1 MKKLIA
7 TSVAASALLLAAQ
20 TNAADL
26 QLQEYKPSN
35 KDAIFPVTSVLASGE
50 KDAILFDAQFS
61 LSDGKALVDMIKK
74 SNKDLKMI
82 YITAGDPDYYFGLQ
96 PLLKAFPNAKVVASP
111 SIVKHIEA
119 TKEAKLAHW
128 GPILGKNAPT
138 KITVP
143 QALDQ
148 STLMLE
154 GHKIEVKEMGT
165 YQAYMWVPESKTV
178 FGGVSLTSGMHVWTA
193 DTQTVEA
200 RSAWM
205 QSLERMKQL
214 EPNVVIPGHY
224 LGTPLQKDY
233 AIDFTHSYLT
243 TFEQALDEAKK
254 QESKQSEKVIAIMKA
269 AYPALPGDSDLE
281 LGSQVNTGEMEW

>member
-7 TSVAASALLLAAQ
+7 ISVAVSALLLAAQ

-26 QLQEYKPSN
+26 QLQEYKPN

-61 LSDGKALVDMIKK
+61 VSDGKALVDMIKK

-96 PLLKAFPNAKVVASP
+96 PLLKAFPNVKVMSSP

-119 TKEAKLAHW
+119 TKDAKLAHW
-128 GPILGKNAPT
+128 GRILGKNAPT

-148 STLMLE
+148 STLTLE
-154 GHKIEVKEMGT
+154 GHKIVVKEMGT
-165 YQAYMWVPESKTV
+165 HQAYMWVPESKTV
-178 FGGVSLTSGMHVWTA
+178 FGGVSVTSGMHVWTA
-193 DTQTVEA
+193 DTQTKEA

-214 EPNVVIPGHY
+214 EPNMVIPGHY
-224 LGTPLQKDY
+224 LGTPLKKDY
-233 AIDFTHSYLT
+233 AVDFTLSYLK

-254 QESKQSEKVIAIMKA
+254 QDSKQSEKAISIMKA

-281 LGSQVNTGEMEW
+281 LSSQVNTGEMEW

>member
-7 TSVAASALLLAAQ
+7 TSIAASALLLSAQ
-20 TNAADL
+20 INAADL
-26 QLQEYKPSN
+26 KLQEYKPN

-96 PLLKAFPNAKVVASP
+96 PLIKAFPNVKVAASP

-148 STLMLE
+148 SMLMLE

-165 YQAYMWVPESKTV
+165 YQAYMWVPETKTV

-193 DTQTVEA
+193 DTQTPEA

-224 LGTPLQKDY
+224 LGTRLPKDY
-233 AIDFTHSYLT
+233 AIDFTHSYLM
-243 TFEQALDEAKK
+243 TFEQALSEAKK
-254 QESKQSEKVIAIMKA
+254 QSSKQSEKVISIMKS